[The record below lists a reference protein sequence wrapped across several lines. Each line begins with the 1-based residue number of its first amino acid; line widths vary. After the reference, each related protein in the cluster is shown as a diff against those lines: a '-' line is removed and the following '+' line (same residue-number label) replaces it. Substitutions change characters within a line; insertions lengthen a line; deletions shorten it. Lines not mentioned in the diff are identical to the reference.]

1 MAADCRASS
10 DEFLDTP
17 GWAERQE
24 EDYDD
29 PDNIVCWYCGG
40 WGHRARRCS
49 SRLSREE
56 LDAIFEHDLEI
67 ETAVQP
73 APQKLMTLTEDHEEE
88 LVEVDDHEEGLLDDI
103 PQNLVYRET

>member
-10 DEFLDTP
+10 DEFLDIPARSTC
-17 GWAERQE
+17 RE
-24 EDYDD
+24 EDYED

-49 SRLSREE
+49 SRLSRRE

-73 APQKLMTLTEDHEEE
+73 APQRLMTLTEDHEEE